1 MLQHWE
7 EFFGTRLIEKQRGRG
22 SRLSPLGEKLL
33 WAEKRVAARLEP
45 QLESL
50 SSEINLE
57 IAHLLEG
64 NKPVLRLHASHGYAV
79 ALLPKYIGEL
89 PLDLQYCSPADALSA
104 LARNACDIA
113 GFHLPI
119 GTAPALYR
127 DYRKR
132 LKPRSH
138 RIIQFITRRQG
149 LMLQAGN
156 PLGVT
161 GLADL
166 ADIDLRFIN
175 RQATSGTRSLLDAL
189 LKEQAIPSANI
200 KGFEQEEFTHSA
212 VAAYIAANMADAG
225 FGVEAAAR
233 QFGLDFIPLA
243 QERYVMACHKQA
255 LNDPKFQEFLN
266 IIRGEEFHAAVAD
279 ALSALARNACDI
291 AGFHLPIGTAPALY
305 RDYRKRLKPRSHRI
319 IQFITRRQGLMLQA
333 GNPLGVTGL
342 ADLAEIDL
350 RFINRQAISGT

>member
-1 MLQHWE
+1 MKHLHISPAWFFTDGQGEQLDPRLFALLRAIHKQNKLTQAAEACGFSYRHAWNMLQHWE
-7 EFFGTRLIEKQRGRG
+7 EFFGTPLIEKQRGRG

-33 WAEKRVAARLEP
+33 WAEQRVAARLEP
-45 QLESL
+45 QLKSL

-64 NKPVLRLHASHGYAV
+64 NKPILRLHASHGYAV
-79 ALLPKYIGEL
+79 ALLPKYMGEL
-89 PLDLQYCSPADALSA
+89 PLDLQYCSPVDALSA

-119 GTAPALYR
+119 DTAPALYR
-127 DYRKR
+127 EYRKR
-132 LKPRSH
+132 LKPRNH

-156 PLGVT
+156 PLGVK

-166 ADIDLRFIN
+166 TKIDLRFIN
-175 RQATSGTRSLLDAL
+175 RQANSGTRSLLDAL
-189 LKEQAIPSANI
+189 LNEQGMANASI

-212 VAAYIAANMADAG
+212 VAAYIAANMADVG

-243 QERYVMACHKQA
+243 RERYVMACHAQA
-255 LNDPKFQEFLN
+255 LNEPKFRQFLD
-266 IIRGEEFHAAVAD
+266 IIASEQFQAAVAQLPGYD
-279 ALSALARNACDI
+279 ARGCGVVSSVNEA
-291 AGFHLPIGTAPALY
+291 
-305 RDYRKRLKPRSHRI
+305 LKPP
-319 IQFITRRQGLMLQA
+319 TK
-333 GNPLGVTGL
+333 
-342 ADLAEIDL
+342 
-350 RFINRQAISGT
+350 

>member
-1 MLQHWE
+1 MKHIQISPAWFFNDEQGEQLDPRLFALLREIHKQGKITQAAEACGFSYRHAWNLLQYWQ
-7 EFFGTRLIEKQRGRG
+7 EFFGTPLIEKQRGRG
-22 SRLSPLGEKLL
+22 SQLSPLGEKLL
-33 WAEKRVAARLEP
+33 WAEQRVAARLEP

-50 SSEINLE
+50 NSEINLE
-57 IAHLLEG
+57 IAHLLGG
-64 NKPVLRLHASHGYAV
+64 NKAVLRLHASHGYAV

-119 GTAPALYR
+119 GTTPALYR

-132 LKPRSH
+132 LKPRNH

-161 GLADL
+161 GLANL
-166 ADIDLRFIN
+166 AEIDLRFIN
-175 RQATSGTRSLLDAL
+175 REATSGTRSLLDAL
-189 LKEQAIPSANI
+189 LKEQDIPSTAI
-200 KGFEQEEFTHSA
+200 KGYEQEEFTHSA
-212 VAAYIAANMADAG
+212 VAAYVAANMADVG

-243 QERYVMACHKQA
+243 QERYVMACHKQTLDDA
-255 LNDPKFQEFLN
+255 NFQEFLA
-266 IIRGEEFHAAVAD
+266 IIRGEEFQQAVAKLPGYNSD
-279 ALSALARNACDI
+279 NAGVI
-291 AGFHLPIGTAPALY
+291 
-305 RDYRKRLKPRSHRI
+305 SH
-319 IQFITRRQGLMLQA
+319 
-333 GNPLGVTGL
+333 
-342 ADLAEIDL
+342 IDEL
-350 RFINRQAISGT
+350 FKIKKKE